1 MKSKYYSFVNIIKVR
16 FLKLLFPVFLGSM
29 LFSCETIIDEI
40 DPSKFPGLE
49 QKLVM
54 ASFICPQDT
63 VLRVFLS
70 KSLPIY
76 SEIPKYEP
84 VKVPNAFGDTNLYYK
99 KVIYVKNALVEISDG
114 VNKGTF
120 TMNPVNFEYELRGY
134 KIVSGKTYTL
144 RASVENF
151 KVEANAT
158 VPNEV
163 PEIENLKISRYTNY
177 NQGFNK
183 DTVNGFNLT
192 FDWKDFPNQENY
204 YKVFAEYSN
213 YQKTPK
219 EFSNGINNKKE
230 FKNFSTFFWSNNDLN
245 DNLDLINDNL
255 LDGKTIFSPKGQA
268 HEGKSNYCN
277 NGGCFK
283 TEIIKNMPQL
293 FDIQLWHISKDMYQY
308 MKSVRQSSNISD
320 NPFSE
325 PVPVFTNV
333 KNGLGCFAA
342 YNKRVLVMENK
353 F

>member
-16 FLKLLFPVFLGSM
+16 FLKVLFPVFLGSL

-84 VKVPNAFGDTNLYYK
+84 VKVLGSSGDSMLYYRNI
-99 KVIYVKNALVEISDG
+99 IYVKNALVEISDG
-114 VNKGTF
+114 VTKGIF
-120 TMNPVNFEYELRGY
+120 TMNPTNYEYELRGY
-134 KIVSGKTYTL
+134 KIVPGKTYTL
-144 RASVENF
+144 KATVENF
-151 KVEANAT
+151 KVEATAT
-158 VPNEV
+158 VPKEV
-163 PEIENLKISRYTNY
+163 PEIENLKITQFTTF
-177 NQGFNK
+177 NQGFRA
-183 DTVNGFNLT
+183 DTVNGFKMT
-192 FDWKDFPNQENY
+192 FDWKDLPNQENY
-204 YKVFAEYSN
+204 YKLFAEYSN
-213 YQKTPK
+213 YQKYPK
-219 EFSNGINNKKE
+219 EFAAVTNHIGII
-230 FKNFSTFFWSNNDLN
+230 KNYSSFFWNKSELN
-245 DNLDLINDNL
+245 DEEDLISDNL
-255 LDGKTIFSPKGQA
+255 VDGKTIYSPTGQGYEGFST
-268 HEGKSNYCN
+268 YCN
-277 NGGCFK
+277 NNGCFK
-283 TEIIKNMPQL
+283 SEILKNMPQL
-293 FDIQLWHISKDMYQY
+293 FDIQLWNISKEMYLY
-308 MKSVRQSSNISD
+308 MKSVRQSSGASD

-342 YNKRVLVMENK
+342 YNKRVIVMENK